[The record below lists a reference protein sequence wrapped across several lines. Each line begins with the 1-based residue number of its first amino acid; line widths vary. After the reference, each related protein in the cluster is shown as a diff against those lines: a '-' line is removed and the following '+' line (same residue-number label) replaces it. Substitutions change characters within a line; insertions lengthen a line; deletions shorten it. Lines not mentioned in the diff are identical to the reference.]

1 MRYEGWNANVAPKE
15 RNMKRILRSCI
26 LQFVVRNL
34 LGGDAQGVYDP
45 YRTSTSVI
53 ECVID
58 PYLDSKG

>member
-1 MRYEGWNANVAPKE
+1 MGEVRRLECQRGPKREEYEKDFE
-15 RNMKRILRSCI
+15 ILH

-34 LGGDAQGVYDP
+34 DWGEMQGVYDP

-53 ECVID
+53 D